1 MTQKS
6 IFLLILFLFFLI
18 NQFFCFDD
26 PLESDFNPCN
36 IDDSTCMPLED
47 FDQNCTCILLP
58 DQKLYNVS
66 DDVYLFMTGYPIHMS
81 YISQT
86 PIAELFRKKL
96 SIRIPKAHYYDSSE
110 PDRNIYRNLKISEK
124 MALFEV
130 STDKSAII
138 LQYLIENQFLRTEAI
153 TKANNRWCLEGECN
167 AFLYESGTVNKSLA
181 KLLFLAFFQT
191 FLVLKINKFALENTK
206 NSKFFKKNGQ
216 VRSNEKNR
224 KILDKF
230 SGLFFF
236 ENIKKFEKKYFLKI
250 QNFRFFKRIYSHSA
264 DLLQIIEY
272 RSRSIFA
279 VSSVHAEFSVPVVQR
294 LQCEHKCKVFYWNE
308 REMCMKQ
315 LEFDLVSV
323 TSDLKRNFDFFVQ
336 SSAIQNFRMKY
347 RKFI

>member
-167 AFLYESGTVNKSLA
+167 AFLYESGTVNKSL
-181 KLLFLAFFQT
+181 
-191 FLVLKINKFALENTK
+191 
-206 NSKFFKKNGQ
+206 G
-216 VRSNEKNR
+216 
-224 KILDKF
+224 
-230 SGLFFF
+230 
-236 ENIKKFEKKYFLKI
+236 
-250 QNFRFFKRIYSHSA
+250 IYSHSA

-315 LEFDLVSV
+315 CKLRLEFDLVSV